1 MSDDRLVDDKPSCS
15 FVEPLVALFLFL
27 HVLGAIVGFG
37 PTFAFSLIG
46 SMGGR
51 ERQHA
56 NFSTR
61 VSHAVS
67 DKIVGPALLTMPLTG
82 IGLI

>member
-1 MSDDRLVDDKPSCS
+1 MQ
-15 FVEPLVALFLFL
+15 PLVALFLFL
-27 HVLGAIVGFG
+27 HVLGAILGFG